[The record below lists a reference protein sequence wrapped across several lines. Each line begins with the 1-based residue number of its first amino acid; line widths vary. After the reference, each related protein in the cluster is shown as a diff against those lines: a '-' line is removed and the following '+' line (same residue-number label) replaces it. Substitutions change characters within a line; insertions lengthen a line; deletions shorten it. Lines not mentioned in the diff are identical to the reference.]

1 MKQLRILTGLHAG
14 ARLRLVRSQN
24 MLGNGPD
31 ADVQIADWTHQPV
44 CLTWDEERNVVE
56 LACDVAEG
64 EGGAMQATPLDDFAP
79 RRFGDIVLCVG
90 PDDDAA
96 WPGDV
101 DLLSRLLRPQ
111 PAAPVAP
118 AAAAAA
124 PESRAGRMPRA
135 ARRGMRFVAAAGSLA
150 CTVLLGG
157 FAVLVSQSANRAE
170 AKVPKVPL
178 QVRVAG
184 ALASHG
190 LDGLS
195 ARDAGRKVVVEGLVD
210 TASDLTRVRATLQP
224 LDDGQLVHKYASASD
239 IAQSISDA
247 LADPAL
253 NVSYKGH
260 GVFLVQGAAADID
273 RLRAAATRIA
283 LDIGPLVK
291 RIDVSATELPPPQR
305 VHIDAMLVSGDLR
318 YVQTRDGTKH
328 LIVSPRPEA
337 PDDESGAAPLH

>member
-56 LACDVAEG
+56 LACEVAEG

-79 RRFGDIVLCVG
+79 RRFGDVVLCVG

-101 DLLSRLLRPQ
+101 DLLSRLLQPQ
-111 PAAPVAP
+111 PAAQVAV
-118 AAAAAA
+118 AAAA
-124 PESRAGRMPRA
+124 PEGRPDRTPRA

-190 LDGLS
+190 LNELN

-210 TASDLTRVRATLQP
+210 TASDLTRVRTTLQP
-224 LDDGQLVHKYASASD
+224 LDDGQLVHKYAAASD
-239 IAQSISDA
+239 IAQSIADA

-273 RLRAAATRIA
+273 RLRAAASRIA

-328 LIVSPRPEA
+328 LIVSPRPEVT
-337 PDDESGAAPLH
+337 DDESGTAPIH